1 MELPYSRMTKIN
13 CHQMIKTLTSFEII
27 LLSLRPSFS
36 DEGTP
41 LSERVRK
48 PWEQLIDVHGN
59 SAFNRL
65 KKKTIRGRALVVTA
79 VTVTEKLIIGV
90 NKREYSE

>member
-1 MELPYSRMTKIN
+1 
-13 CHQMIKTLTSFEII
+13 MIKKLTSFEIF
-27 LLSLRPSFS
+27 LLSLLPSFS
-36 DEGTP
+36 DEGTA

-48 PWEQLIDVHGN
+48 PWEQLIDVHEN
-59 SAFNRL
+59 SGFNRQ
-65 KKKTIRGRALVVTA
+65 KKAFRGRVLVVTA

>member
-1 MELPYSRMTKIN
+1 
-13 CHQMIKTLTSFEII
+13 MIKTLTSFEIF
-27 LLSLRPSFS
+27 LLSLLPSFS
-36 DEGTP
+36 DEGTA

-48 PWEQLIDVHGN
+48 PWEQLIDVHEN
-59 SAFNRL
+59 SGFNRQ
-65 KKKTIRGRALVVTA
+65 KKAFRGRVLVVTA

>member
-1 MELPYSRMTKIN
+1 
-13 CHQMIKTLTSFEII
+13 MIKTLTSFEII

-65 KKKTIRGRALVVTA
+65 KKKKTIRGRALVVTA